1 MTAPDHQGGNIT
13 VKFGSVTRTV
23 LLTGALTALISAS
36 ALAYDVQGGTVKTSS
51 SVNLRAEATTAS
63 ASLGKLTDQAR
74 VAILDTAEGFYKVA
88 YNGTVGYMSADY
100 VEAQPIM
107 NIECG
112 GAKVTTA
119 VLNVRSGPGT
129 GNDIVTKLYE
139 GNVAKIIGINNG
151 WFKVQYGGKT
161 GYVSPDYVTVTA
173 YTGATTSAVSTQSA
187 SGSTSAATGTR
198 QQIIEYAATLLGCK
212 YVYGGTSPSG
222 FDCSGYTQYVFANY
236 GVSLSHSSKTQYSN
250 AVSIK
255 KSELQV
261 GDLVFF
267 SSTAGSSTVGH
278 VGIYTGDDQFI
289 HAASPGK
296 GVRYDSLSSDYY
308 SSHYIGSGRVL
319 SD

>member
-36 ALAYDVQGGTVKTSS
+36 ALAYDIQGGTVKTSS

-151 WFKVQYGGKT
+151 WFKVQYGGKM
-161 GYVSPDYVTVTA
+161 GYVSPEYVTVTA
-173 YTGATTSAVSTQSA
+173 YTASGASAASTQSA

>member
-63 ASLGKLTDQAR
+63 ASLGKLTDQTR
-74 VAILDTAEGFYKVA
+74 VAILDTAEEFYKVA

-173 YTGATTSAVSTQSA
+173 YTGATTSAGSTQSA

-255 KSELQV
+255 KAELQV

>member
-1 MTAPDHQGGNIT
+1 M
-13 VKFGSVTRTV
+13 
-23 LLTGALTALISAS
+23 
-36 ALAYDVQGGTVKTSS
+36 
-51 SVNLRAEATTAS
+51 
-63 ASLGKLTDQAR
+63 
-74 VAILDTAEGFYKVA
+74 
-88 YNGTVGYMSADY
+88 
-100 VEAQPIM
+100 EAQPIM

-173 YTGATTSAVSTQSA
+173 YTGATASAVSTQSA

>member
-63 ASLGKLTDQAR
+63 ASLGKLTDQTR

-173 YTGATTSAVSTQSA
+173 YTGATASAGSTQSA

-255 KSELQV
+255 KAELQV

>member
-74 VAILDTAEGFYKVA
+74 VAILDTAEEFYKVA

-173 YTGATTSAVSTQSA
+173 YTGATASAGSTQSA

-255 KSELQV
+255 KAELQV

>member
-100 VEAQPIM
+100 VEAKPIM

-173 YTGATTSAVSTQSA
+173 YTGATASAVSTLSA

>member
-173 YTGATTSAVSTQSA
+173 YTGATASA
-187 SGSTSAATGTR
+187 GSTSAATDTR

-255 KSELQV
+255 KAELQV

>member
-1 MTAPDHQGGNIT
+1 M
-13 VKFGSVTRTV
+13 KFGSVTRTV

-51 SVNLRAEATTAS
+51 SVNLRSEATTSS
-63 ASLGKLTDQAR
+63 ASLGKLTDQTR
-74 VAILDTAEGFYKVA
+74 VAVLDTAEGFYKVA

-100 VEAQPIM
+100 VETQPIM

-129 GNDIVTKLYE
+129 DNDIVTKLYE

-161 GYVSPDYVTVTA
+161 GYVSPDYVTVTT
-173 YTGATTSAVSTQSA
+173 YTGAAASGVSTQST

-255 KSELQV
+255 KSELLV

-267 SSTAGSSTVGH
+267 SSTAGGSTVGH

-308 SSHYIGSGRVL
+308 SSHYIGCGRVL